1 MRLFASTPCRRPSR
15 SFLFRVLARR
25 CVSYWAGPA
34 KYGAPSRERI
44 SWSLFAF
51 RSNSN
56 RTCSLI
62 DGRCKGRKVGGSAA
76 VLGGPGCPAPRTA
89 QEAGRRLLGPPSSAA
104 PVALRRGR
112 RMARR
117 EGCSGRRPRR
127 PWLPRSEDGAGS
139 GEMVAQ
145 AAVLGGPGCPAPRT
159 AQGAER
165 WLLRPPSSAALVAPL
180 RGRRGGRPE
189 HSKAEDGGGE
199 VTK

>member
-1 MRLFASTPCRRPSR
+1 MRLFASTPCQRPSR

-89 QEAGRRLLGPPSSAA
+89 QGAERWLLRPPSSAA

-112 RMARR
+112 RRARR
-117 EGCSGRRPRR
+117 DGCSGRRPRR
-127 PWLPRSEDGAGS
+127 PRLPCAEDGAGR
-139 GEMVAQ
+139 GEMVAR
-145 AAVLGGPGCPAPRT
+145 AAVLGGLGCPAQRT
-159 AQGAER
+159 ARGAAR
-165 WLLRPPSSAALVAPL
+165 ALQ
-180 RGRRGGRPE
+180 
-189 HSKAEDGGGE
+189 S
-199 VTK
+199 